1 MRLVKALVG
10 MVVGLVILVALAL
23 FLLPTARI
31 AALVTDQ
38 FESATGRTLTIAGE
52 VRPSFYPIIGATAQ
66 DITIGN
72 PDWAS
77 DTPFLQA
84 QALDIGLDVMAL
96 WRGDI
101 QIERVILQSPVL
113 DLRRDAQG
121 RATWDVAVG
130 NTAAPAAST
139 PATSNAAP
147 PRKLSLAMAEIRDG
161 RFRLRDAASG
171 TDMTLTAL
179 DATLRLPDLNGPAD
193 LSLSGRL
200 NDQPLAL
207 TAQVA
212 NATQLA
218 DGAVTAMTLD
228 LRLAGARVQFDGRA
242 GLENLSAEGAVTA
255 DLPALRPVLA
265 ALGQQGT
272 EIPAAYLPVSGNL
285 QLTRTPDGTLYARNA
300 TLRAGSIRATGA
312 ADVALSGARPRV
324 TGQIT
329 LAEVDLRSAGGGSGG
344 GASGSTAP
352 SGWSREAIDASAL
365 SALDAV
371 LDITLDGLRTDMTS
385 LGRTRVGVT
394 IDNARAVL
402 DLREVALFGGAITG
416 QLVANNRSG
425 LSVRADVQ
433 ARNVALLPMLTELA
447 DFRRL
452 QGTANLDVNVLGS
465 GASVHAIM
473 NSLSGQGQLAFSRGE
488 ILGLDLGGMLRNMDM
503 SYMGEGQSTVYDTI
517 TGTFAINGG
526 VLRNDDLQLAA
537 PRFSVTGR
545 GEVGVG
551 ARTLDYRVVPATL
564 GSDGGDGFRVPLMI
578 TGPWDAPRFRLD
590 LEALARE
597 RLEAEAARV
606 EALAREEARRLED
619 RAKAEAAAK
628 LEAELGV
635 QRQEGESLE
644 DTLKRGLQDEV
655 GRRLLGILGGN

>member
-10 MVVGLVILVALAL
+10 MVVGLVVLVAAAL
-23 FLLPTARI
+23 FLLPTQRI

-38 FESATGRTLTIAGE
+38 FEAATGRTLTIAGE
-52 VRPSFYPIIGATAQ
+52 VRPSFYPILGATAR

-72 PDWAS
+72 PDWAA

-84 QALDIGLDVMAL
+84 QALDIGLDLMSL
-96 WRGDI
+96 FGGDVV
-101 QIERVILQSPVL
+101 IERVIVQSPVL
-113 DLRRDAQG
+113 DLRRDGQG
-121 RATWDVAVG
+121 RATWDIQLATSPAAAPGTAAAPV
-130 NTAAPAAST
+130 TAAPA
-139 PATSNAAP
+139 
-147 PRKLSLAMAEIRDG
+147 RKLSLATAEIRDG
-161 RFRLRDAASG
+161 RLRFRDAASN

-179 DATLRLPDLNGPAD
+179 NATLRLPDLNGPAD

-200 NDQPLAL
+200 NDQPIAL
-207 TAQVA
+207 TAQIA

-218 DGAVTAMTLD
+218 EGVVTALALD
-228 LRLAGARVQFDGRA
+228 VQLAGATVKFEGRA
-242 GLENLSAEGAVTA
+242 GLENLSAEGALTV

-272 EIPAAYLPVSGNL
+272 EIPAAYLPLAATL
-285 QLTRTPDGTLYARNA
+285 QLTRTPDGMLYARDA
-300 TLRAGSIRATGA
+300 SLRAGAVRATGA
-312 ADVALSGARPRV
+312 ADVALTGPRPRI
-324 TGQIT
+324 TGQIAVSE
-329 LAEVDLRSAGGGSGG
+329 LDLRSTGANGGGGQS
-344 GASGSTAP
+344 AAP
-352 SGWSREAIDASAL
+352 ATGWSRDPIDASAL
-365 SALDAV
+365 SAVDAV
-371 LDITLDGLRTDMTS
+371 LDITLEGLRTDVTA
-385 LGRTRVGVT
+385 LGRTRLGLSV
-394 IDNARAVL
+394 DNARAVL
-402 DLREVALFGGAITG
+402 DLRELALFGGNVTG

-425 LSVRADVQ
+425 LSVRADLR
-433 ARNVALLPMLTELA
+433 ARDVALLPMLTELA

-465 GASVHAIM
+465 GNSVHAIM
-473 NSLSGQGQLAFSRGE
+473 NSLNGEGGLAFSRGE
-488 ILGLDLGGMLRNMDM
+488 ILGLDLGGMLRNLDM
-503 SYMGEGQSTVYDTI
+503 SYMGEGVSTVYDSI

-526 VLRNDDLQLAA
+526 VLRNDDLQLSA
-537 PRFSVTGR
+537 PLVSVTGR
-545 GEVGVG
+545 GDVGVG
-551 ARTLDYRVVPATL
+551 ARTLDYRVVPVAL
-564 GSDGGDGFRVPLMI
+564 PGNGGDGFRVPLLI

-597 RLEAEAARV
+597 RLEQEAERV

-644 DTLKRGLQDEV
+644 DTLKRGVQEEV